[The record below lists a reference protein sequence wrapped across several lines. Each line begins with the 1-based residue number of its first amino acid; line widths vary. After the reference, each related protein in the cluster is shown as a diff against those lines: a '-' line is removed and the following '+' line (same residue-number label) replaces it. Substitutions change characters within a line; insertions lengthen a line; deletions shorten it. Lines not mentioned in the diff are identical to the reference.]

1 MLKKRIIA
9 YLLLII
15 FILPSTGAPVQASVL
30 DDKKAQ
36 LEDLQKQMDQTRYL
50 LRTAKKKEK
59 GVMSELRRIEGNIAQ
74 TQKEVRALEN
84 RVSSVQTNIQTTE
97 VDITTTEN
105 HLDQRMEYLNERMV
119 KIYQAGDVS
128 FLEVLFSS
136 TSFGEFLTRWDLIN
150 SLVTQD
156 KVLIKEIKAEKA
168 DLESKKNQ
176 LENTKQVLITNQEEK
191 RNKEEQLKE
200 QSDKKQDV
208 LDSIKT
214 ERRKYEQALE
224 ELEQN
229 SREIEAI
236 IQRLQTNT
244 GSYQGTGTFAWPLS
258 GYHSISS
265 DYGMRYHPI
274 LKQRKLH
281 TGIDIPAPKGTKI
294 HAADS
299 GKVIYRGYMGGYGN
313 VIIIDHGGGVSSL
326 YGHQSAF
333 VASVGQSVSK
343 GDVIGKVGSTGWST
357 GPHLHFEVRKNG
369 IPVNPHGYV

>member
-1 MLKKRIIA
+1 MLKKQIIA
-9 YLLLII
+9 YLLLIL
-15 FILPSTGAPVQASVL
+15 FILPTTGAPVQASVL
-30 DDKKAQ
+30 EDKKAQ
-36 LEDLQKQMDQTRYL
+36 LEDLQKKMDQTRYL

-97 VDITTTEN
+97 ADITTTEN
-105 HLDQRMEYLNERMV
+105 HLDQRMNYLNERMV

-128 FLEVLFSS
+128 YLEVLFSS

-176 LENTKQVLITNQEEK
+176 LETTKQVLITNEAEK
-191 RNKEEQLKE
+191 RDKEEQLKE

-244 GSYQGTGTFAWPLS
+244 GSYQGTGTFTWPLS
-258 GYHSISS
+258 GYHRISS

-294 HAADS
+294 LAADS

-333 VASVGQSVSK
+333 IASVGQSVNK
-343 GDVIGKVGSTGWST
+343 GDFIGKVGSTGWST